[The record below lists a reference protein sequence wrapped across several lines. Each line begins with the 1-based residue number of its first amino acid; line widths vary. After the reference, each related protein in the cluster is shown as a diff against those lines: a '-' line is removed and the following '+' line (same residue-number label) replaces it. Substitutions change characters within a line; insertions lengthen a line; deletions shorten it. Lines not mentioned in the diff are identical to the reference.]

1 MSSLVGTP
9 SLCATGVVVGE
20 TMTSSLVGERVRVQ
34 FPAQCKKGLQVG
46 LQVVAAL
53 RDHGRSNGEKPWDTQ
68 QRALFL
74 GHESA
79 TETNA
84 VATDFIVERL
94 GYALGTESEE
104 DESEEFDEDA
114 EVLRVDNESMDD
126 ADQLDISRLGIPAAV
141 VSALEKR
148 GITQLFPIQVLQQTQ
163 FLEGSRN
170 LKLL

>member
-1 MSSLVGTP
+1 M
-9 SLCATGVVVGE
+9 
-20 TMTSSLVGERVRVQ
+20 
-34 FPAQCKKGLQVG
+34 
-46 LQVVAAL
+46 
-53 RDHGRSNGEKPWDTQ
+53 
-68 QRALFL
+68 
-74 GHESA
+74 
-79 TETNA
+79 
-84 VATDFIVERL
+84 ATDFIVERL

-163 FLEGSRN
+163 FLEG
-170 LKLL
+170 